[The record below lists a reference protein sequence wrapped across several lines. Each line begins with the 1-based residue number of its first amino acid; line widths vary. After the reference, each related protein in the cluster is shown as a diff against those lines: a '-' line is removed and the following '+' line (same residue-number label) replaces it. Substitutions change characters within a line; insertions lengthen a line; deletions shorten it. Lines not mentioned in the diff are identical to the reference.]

1 MDLDEPEDAP
11 MVCETYHYHRFTLI
25 YFRAKLVARP
35 TSGPGHKFC
44 TKFRAATMI
53 GERAIKCRRLLMRG
67 RKPRCLS
74 LVAHDEPILE
84 QIARSRTLPWLQ
96 VQRARAILAIARGER
111 VQTVAWQMQC
121 APSTVWRMC
130 RCYEQRGLEGL
141 LSEAPRSGHPDE
153 ISPSAAGA
161 NRAISVSGA
170 NR

>member
-1 MDLDEPEDAP
+1 
-11 MVCETYHYHRFTLI
+11 
-25 YFRAKLVARP
+25 
-35 TSGPGHKFC
+35 
-44 TKFRAATMI
+44 
-53 GERAIKCRRLLMRG
+53 MRG

-74 LVAHDEPILE
+74 LVAYDKAILE

-130 RCYEQRGLEGL
+130 RRYEQYGLEGL
-141 LSEAPRSGHPDE
+141 LVEAPRCGHPIE
-153 ISPSAAGA
+153 ISPSATGA
-161 NRAISVSGA
+161 TRGIGVSGA